1 MKNWPV
7 VTLAALLVLGGCATT
22 KTRPAVPSPTSDTQA
37 RRPESPIKHEL
48 FRDLKGWEQDD
59 HSAAFEA
66 YRATCQALRDT
77 ASLQVCRRAMSVD
90 MLDGVHARAFFEDNF
105 DVEAIL
111 GTGILT
117 AYFAPEYEA
126 RSKPDNE
133 FSAPV
138 RAKPRDLVTDARGA
152 PKAPYP
158 DRASIETQGASDAL
172 AWMRP
177 EELFFLQIQGSGIL
191 TFPDGRRSKALYA
204 ANNGRPFVGIANP
217 MRDQGLLAGDN
228 TSGDSIARWLAS
240 HRGPQAQAIMW
251 LNPRYV
257 FFRMGTDDG
266 LPPVGAAGL
275 PLPAG
280 RAVALDLS
288 RHTLGQVFWIDG
300 TAPILSGAFPQYR
313 RLVMGLDTGG
323 AIKGEVRADLYLGQG
338 RQAGVEA
345 GRVRHTLRLHRLVP
359 KP

>member
-1 MKNWPV
+1 MRIFAV
-7 VTLAALLVLGGCATT
+7 VSVAALLVLGGCATT
-22 KTRPAVPSPTSDTQA
+22 KTLGPISAADTRDQPPAPTNQH
-37 RRPESPIKHEL
+37 ES
-48 FRDLKGWEQDD
+48 FRDLKGWDQDD
-59 HSAAFEA
+59 QSSAFEA
-66 YRATCQALRDT
+66 YRATCQALRDA

-90 MLDGVHARAFFEDNF
+90 LLDRSHARAFFEDNF
-105 DVEAIL
+105 EVEAIP

-126 RSKPDNE
+126 RPNPNSE

-138 RAKPRDLVTDARGA
+138 RAKPGDLATDLRGA
-152 PKAPYP
+152 PKTPYP
-158 DRASIETQGASDAL
+158 DRAWIETQGSGEVL

-177 EELFFLQIQGSGIL
+177 EELFFLQIQGSGTL
-191 TFPDGRRSKALYA
+191 TFPGGRRVKALYA
-204 ANNGRPFVGIANP
+204 ANNGRPFVGIANQ
-217 MRDQGLLAGDN
+217 MRDRGLLAGDN
-228 TSGDSIARWLAS
+228 TSGDAIARWLAG
-240 HRGPQAQAIMW
+240 HRGPEAQAIMW

-257 FFRMGTDDG
+257 FFRLAPDDG

-280 RAVALDLS
+280 RAVALDLTH
-288 RHTLGQVFWIDG
+288 HTLGEVFWLDG
-300 TAPILSGAFPQYR
+300 TSPILSGAFPQYR

-338 RQAGVEA
+338 AQAGVEA

-359 KP
+359 RQ

>member
-1 MKNWPV
+1 MKAWPV
-7 VTLAALLVLGGCATT
+7 VALVAVLFLGGCTT
-22 KTRPAVPSPTSDTQA
+22 TRTKLPPTNNTE
-37 RRPESPIKHEL
+37 RPNLSAKPNQRET
-48 FRDLKGWEQDD
+48 FRDLRGWELDD

-66 YRATCQALRDT
+66 YRATCQALRDP
-77 ASLQVCRRAMSVD
+77 ASLAVCRRAMSVD
-90 MLDGVHARAFFEDNF
+90 ILDGPHARAFFEDNF
-105 DVEAIL
+105 EVQAIP

-126 RSKPDNE
+126 RPKPEGE

-138 RAKPRDLVTDARGA
+138 RAKPNDLFTDLRGG
-152 PKAPYP
+152 PKTPYP
-158 DRASIETQGASDAL
+158 DRAWIETQGSGDVL

-177 EELFFLQIQGSGIL
+177 EELFFLQIQGSGTL
-191 TFPDGRRSKALYA
+191 TFPGGRRSKVLYA
-204 ANNGRPFVGIANP
+204 ANNGRPFIGIANQ
-217 MRDQGLLAGDN
+217 MRDRGLLAGNN

-257 FFRMGTDDG
+257 FFRLGPDDG
-266 LPPVGAAGL
+266 LPPLGAAGL

-300 TAPILSGAFPQYR
+300 SAPILSGAFPQYR

-323 AIKGEVRADLYLGQG
+323 AIKGQVRADLYLGQG
-338 RQAGVEA
+338 HDAGVEA
-345 GRVRHTLRLHRLVP
+345 GRVRHILQLYRLAP